1 MVKRT
6 TILLDDDIYELL
18 VMEAVRRYGSVKA
31 LSRVINEILRKGL
44 KGDGDELAQLIYS
57 EKLVSI
63 DEGEFEEFRRDM
75 SRGLEER

>member
-18 VMEAVRRYGSVKA
+18 VREAVKRYGSVKA

-44 KGDGDELAQLIYS
+44 KGDEDELVQLIYS

-63 DEGEFEEFRRDM
+63 DEREFEEFRRVM
-75 SRGLEER
+75 SRRLEER